1 MTDHPPDER
10 GLELREL
17 FFETSQELLQAL
29 NEEALKLEKKPGDEE
44 IVRVIR
50 RTVHTLKGDSAAC
63 GMRELSELA
72 HQFEDALSLEGT
84 ATQAAVAEIAFAAA
98 DVFTEMIAAYRGGGK
113 LPSTK
118 SLSNRI
124 SQLTAPAPAPAQART
139 VQTRSATPKS
149 SNSKATGSKSAR
161 AKAARGKSTS
171 SKSTGRKS
179 DRKASSG
186 KKSAVKASASRKS
199 GGKTASTKRTAAK
212 TKTKTTTGKKATTRA
227 ISARAI
233 SARATSAA
241 AISADATADTP
252 TAAKP
257 TTAKTSTARTADKVA
272 AHWTEYEKLAMHKAQ
287 GAGLSVYHVV
297 VKIDPHCAMPIA
309 GRQLIHNALGA
320 VGQVIAVHPD
330 AKSPAA
336 SKQVEFVLASGQTVA
351 QISAKGK
358 IPTIAEEVTVEQ
370 MLAPSLE
377 PQRATNETVL
387 APEAADEETLPQSA
401 AGAADVSSA
410 TTSTSAIPAVQ
421 ENLLRVEASRIDSV
435 LNLVGE
441 LIIGKSMLQ
450 QALSEFSKRYPK
462 ELLRGKFSDAM
473 AFQARV
479 LNDLQRSVMKI
490 RMVPVDQLFRRFP
503 RMVRDVSRQCGRD
516 VELDVSGQDTDLD
529 KGILDAIAEPLTHL
543 VRNAV
548 SHGIEPPEERRKS
561 GKAPRGR
568 IRLNAY
574 HHGNQVVVE
583 VIDDGRGID
592 AQKIRAKAIELG
604 MMTAEEAPRLSEAE
618 TLEYIFRPG
627 FSTAEQVTEV
637 SGRGVGMDVVQSV
650 LHRLKANISV
660 ETRPGQGTTF
670 RLKLPLTLAI
680 IKALLFWV
688 EQRLYAIPLNAVLE
702 IARTFETEVHQVDN
716 YEVLQLRNQV
726 LPLLRLGRPVGE
738 DRKSKLFVL
747 VITVGERKYGLI
759 VDALEGEEELV
770 IKALDD
776 HTFHTDL
783 VSGAS
788 ILGDG
793 RVVLILNL
801 PAVVEHVARARPEE
815 LGQCNAGLLLSHTE
829 RARLA
834 MSQIMTPAVGGQA

>member
-1 MTDHPPDER
+1 MTNVPDER

-29 NEEALKLEKKPGDEE
+29 NDEALKLEKKPGDEE

-63 GMRELSELA
+63 GLRELSELA
-72 HQFEDALSLEGT
+72 HQFEDALSLEST
-84 ATQAAVAEIAFAAA
+84 ATQTVVSEIAFAAA
-98 DVFTEMIAAYRGGGK
+98 DVFTEMIAAYRNGSK

-118 SLSNRI
+118 TLSKKI
-124 SQLTAPAPAPAQART
+124 QDLTAPTPGKTRRT
-139 VQTRSATPKS
+139 QKTTSKTSAAKT
-149 SNSKATGSKSAR
+149 SAGR
-161 AKAARGKSTS
+161 TSAKAA
-171 SKSTGRKS
+171 
-179 DRKASSG
+179 AL
-186 KKSAVKASASRKS
+186 
-199 GGKTASTKRTAAK
+199 
-212 TKTKTTTGKKATTRA
+212 
-227 ISARAI
+227 
-233 SARATSAA
+233 
-241 AISADATADTP
+241 
-252 TAAKP
+252 
-257 TTAKTSTARTADKVA
+257 
-272 AHWTEYEKLAMHKAQ
+272 WTEYERLAMTQAQ
-287 GAGLSVYHVV
+287 TTGQDVYHVV

-309 GRQLIHNALGA
+309 GRQLIHNAIGVMGPVLA
-320 VGQVIAVHPD
+320 VRPD

-336 SKQVEFVLASGQTVA
+336 SKQVEFVLASVQTA
-351 QISAKGK
+351 DQIAAKCK
-358 IPTIAEEVTVEQ
+358 IPTIAGEVTVEL
-370 MLAPSLE
+370 MLDAAAAKAP
-377 PQRATNETVL
+377 NETEVLVEAATAEML
-387 APEAADEETLPQSA
+387 APEAVPLDVPGEAA
-401 AGAADVSSA
+401 AG
-410 TTSTSAIPAVQ
+410 PAPSPSVQ
-421 ENLLRVEASRIDSV
+421 ENILRVDAGRIDSV

-450 QALSEFSKRYPK
+450 QALNEFSKRYPK
-462 ELLRGKFSDAM
+462 ELLRGKFADAM

-503 RMVRDVSRQCGRD
+503 RMVRDVSRQCGRE

-548 SHGIEPPEERRKS
+548 SHGIEPPEERLKL
-561 GKAPRGR
+561 GKKPQGV

-592 AQKIRAKAIELG
+592 TQKIRVKAIELG
-604 MMTAEEAPRLSEAE
+604 MTTAEEAARMTEAE
-618 TLEYIFRPG
+618 VLDFIFRPG

-650 LHRLKANISV
+650 LHRLKASVSV

-726 LPLLRLGRPVGE
+726 LPLLRLGRPVAE
-738 DRKSKLFVL
+738 DRKAKLFVL

-776 HTFHTDL
+776 HTFQTDL

-801 PAVVEHVARARPEE
+801 PAVVEHVARSRPTE
-815 LGQCNAGLLLSHTE
+815 LGQSNSGLLLSHTD

-834 MSQIMTPAVGGQA
+834 LTPAVGGQA